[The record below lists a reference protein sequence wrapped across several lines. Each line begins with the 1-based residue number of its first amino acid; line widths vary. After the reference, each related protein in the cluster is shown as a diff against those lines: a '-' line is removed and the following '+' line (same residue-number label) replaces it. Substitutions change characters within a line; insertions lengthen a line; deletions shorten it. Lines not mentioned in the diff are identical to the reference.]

1 MVTLFY
7 FPTEKKNLRA
17 HALWMTSLAVSK
29 ATPLRNEVPPVLTTG
44 ADARKSAAPAQ
55 PPPERPRP
63 GPKGRNSAVFDDGCC
78 N

>member
-1 MVTLFY
+1 MVTLSLDLY
-7 FPTEKKNLRA
+7 KKKELKSSRSVDDFA
-17 HALWMTSLAVSK
+17 CSGQGHAAQNGSAS
-29 ATPLRNEVPPVLTTG
+29 RLTTG
-44 ADARKSAAPAQ
+44 ADAHRSAAPAQ